1 MSIILKILL
10 AVASIIFCVASV
22 YATCKV
28 WKRRLSYRGPRNI
41 NCQDEP
47 RNRRLRKVQDEMF
60 ESISKN

>member
-28 WKRRLSYRGPRNI
+28 WKRRLSYHGS
-41 NCQDEP
+41 
-47 RNRRLRKVQDEMF
+47 QDEMF
-60 ESISKN
+60 ESIS

>member
-28 WKRRLSYRGPRNI
+28 WKKRLSYRGPHDVA
-41 NCQDEP
+41 CQDESQKT
-47 RNRRLRKVQDEMF
+47 RLRQVQDEMF
-60 ESISKN
+60 EEL